1 MDTRAKI
8 SHPYPPS
15 YSLEPAER
23 AGKGYNGHE
32 QSRLEMERM
41 TPASSRDTRDLER
54 GKEDEYPEGWTKE
67 DEAAEK
73 EFMERGMIDWD
84 EMKKWRF
91 WIRLEWWY
99 YYLIAAV
106 ICVLVILMT
115 IYHDNLTSSLPAGW
129 LIPIAV
135 LFVISF
141 PPLFGHEIVA
151 VLVGV
156 VWGLWVGFG
165 IVSAGTLLG
174 EIGNFYAFKYWLRSH
189 AEKYERNNFNYACMA
204 HVVREGGFFIIFVVR
219 LSAIPGHFTTAVFAT
234 CGMNIWIF
242 TLAAVLTLPKQ
253 LIVVY
258 LGVMFAEPKDTSAK
272 EKWVSRG
279 VLIGGFLMTIWAAW
293 YIWHRMNKV
302 RRTVWRRRRIEAAAQ
317 GLVLD
322 PKTGVARPST
332 NAGLMEWETAVPPL
346 GLTGDDEARSPILA
360 GGQRREGS
368 EMEEIGIS
376 ELNSQGKTQKYQNPY
391 DIRYDQVNRMSTY
404 DDDSITPLRPSASTP
419 HPPSGHLHSQHLPH
433 YHPPQ
438 ENVSFPQA
446 QSTGVESIGAGPS
459 VHRSGTGFTI
469 YPREEEKR
477 VEFPEARPV
486 VL

>member
-15 YSLEPAER
+15 YSLEPAEH
-23 AGKGYNGHE
+23 ASEGYNGHG

-91 WIRLEWWY
+91 WIRLEWW
-99 YYLIAAV
+99 
-106 ICVLVILMT
+106 CGCILGS
-115 IYHDNLTSSLPAGW
+115 DEDD
-129 LIPIAV
+129 AV

-156 VWGLWVGFG
+156 VWGLWIGFG

-189 AEKYERNNFNYACMA
+189 AEKYERSNFNYACMA

-253 LIVVY
+253 
-258 LGVMFAEPKDTSAK
+258 ASH
-272 EKWVSRG
+272 S
-279 VLIGGFLMTIWAAW
+279 
-293 YIWHRMNKV
+293 
-302 RRTVWRRRRIEAAAQ
+302 
-317 GLVLD
+317 
-322 PKTGVARPST
+322 
-332 NAGLMEWETAVPPL
+332 
-346 GLTGDDEARSPILA
+346 TGD
-360 GGQRREGS
+360 
-368 EMEEIGIS
+368 
-376 ELNSQGKTQKYQNPY
+376 
-391 DIRYDQVNRMSTY
+391 
-404 DDDSITPLRPSASTP
+404 
-419 HPPSGHLHSQHLPH
+419 H
-433 YHPPQ
+433 YYLL
-438 ENVSFPQA
+438 
-446 QSTGVESIGAGPS
+446 I
-459 VHRSGTGFTI
+459 
-469 YPREEEKR
+469 
-477 VEFPEARPV
+477 
-486 VL
+486 